1 MEQKGNALPSPTYLR
16 PPKRGLRVGG
26 RRLRAGR
33 CKTFPTL
40 LPDLFT
46 KNCSTALGGWENYEG
61 PIVDEEIL
69 RLLKDHSPGFLSGE
83 EISRRLKVTR
93 AAIWKRVRNLRAL
106 GYEIE
111 ASTRTGYR
119 LIRSP
124 DLLTPSE
131 VRPLLRTKWMGR
143 SIHHFHSMDST
154 NSMAYQLALQGAEEG
169 EIVVAESQK
178 KGRGRLGRK
187 WFSPPLSN
195 LYLSVI
201 LRPEI
206 PPQQASLM
214 TLMAAVATAGAIHKF
229 SGLQPMI
236 KWPNDILLKNRKVAG
251 LLNEIHSEMD
261 RIHFVVLGIGVNL
274 NMDEKMFSKE
284 IRSLATSLKR
294 EMGQSISRKAFLQT
308 LLEELEMWYETFLKK
323 GASPILKAWRDKAQ
337 IQGRPVKVTSFGE
350 VLSGTAID
358 VDSDGTLILETK
370 GENGRGLWQEMLNIN
385 RTRRSCSLMVTSSHR
400 LLTTRL

>member
-1 MEQKGNALPSPTYLR
+1 M
-16 PPKRGLRVGG
+16 
-26 RRLRAGR
+26 
-33 CKTFPTL
+33 
-40 LPDLFT
+40 
-46 KNCSTALGGWENYEG
+46 
-61 PIVDEEIL
+61 VDEEIL
-69 RLLKDHSPGFLSGE
+69 RLLKDHAPGFLSGE
-83 EISRRLKVTR
+83 EMSRRLKVTR
-93 AAIWKRVRNLRAL
+93 AAVWKRVRHLRVL
-106 GYEIE
+106 GYKIE

-119 LIRSP
+119 LVRSP

-143 SIHHFHSMDST
+143 SIHHFHSTDST

-169 EIVVAESQK
+169 EVVVAETQK

-187 WFSPPLSN
+187 WYSPPLTN

-236 KWPNDILLKNRKVAG
+236 KWPNDILLRNRKVAG
-251 LLNEIHSEMD
+251 LLNEIHSETD
-261 RIHFVVLGIGVNL
+261 RIHFVILGIGVNL

-284 IRSLATSLKR
+284 IRSLATSLKK

-308 LLEELEMWYETFLKK
+308 LLEELEMWYETFLRE
-323 GASPILKAWRDKAQ
+323 GAPPVLKAWRDEAQ

-350 VLSGTAID
+350 VWVGTAID
-358 VDSDGTLILETK
+358 VDSDGALTLETK
-370 GENGRGLWQEMLNIN
+370 EGERKRVVAGDVEYKR
-385 RTRRSCSLMVTSSHR
+385 
-400 LLTTRL
+400 

>member
-1 MEQKGNALPSPTYLR
+1 M
-16 PPKRGLRVGG
+16 
-26 RRLRAGR
+26 
-33 CKTFPTL
+33 
-40 LPDLFT
+40 
-46 KNCSTALGGWENYEG
+46 
-61 PIVDEEIL
+61 VDEEIL
-69 RLLKDHSPGFLSGE
+69 RLLKDHSSGFLSGE
-83 EISRRLKVTR
+83 EISRRLRVTR
-93 AAIWKRVRNLRAL
+93 AAIWKRVKHLRTL

-131 VRPLLRTKWMGR
+131 VRPLLKTKWMGR

-154 NSMAYQLALQGAEEG
+154 NSVAYQLALEGAEEG
-169 EIVVAESQK
+169 EVVVAESQK

-187 WFSPPLSN
+187 WYSPPLTN

-206 PPQQASLM
+206 PPQQASLI
-214 TLMAAVATAGAIHKF
+214 TLMAAVATATAIHKF

-236 KWPNDILLKNRKVAG
+236 KWPNDILLRNRKVAG

-308 LLEELEMWYETFLKK
+308 LLEELEMWYETFLKE
-323 GASPILKAWRDKAQ
+323 GARPILKAWRDRAQ
-337 IQGRPVKVTSFGE
+337 IQGKPVKVTSFRE
-350 VLSGTAID
+350 VLLGTAID
-358 VDSDGTLILETK
+358 VDSDGALILETED
-370 GENGRGLWQEMLNIN
+370 GERRRVVAGDIAYREMPKFK
-385 RTRRSCSLMVTSSHR
+385 
-400 LLTTRL
+400 

>member
-1 MEQKGNALPSPTYLR
+1 MDANVE
-16 PPKRGLRVGG
+16 
-26 RRLRAGR
+26 
-33 CKTFPTL
+33 
-40 LPDLFT
+40 
-46 KNCSTALGGWENYEG
+46 
-61 PIVDEEIL
+61 EEIL
-69 RLLKDHSPGFLSGE
+69 RLLKDHSSSFLSGE

-93 AAIWKRVRNLRAL
+93 AAIWKRVRHLRAL

-119 LIRSP
+119 LIQSP
-124 DLLTPSE
+124 DLLTASE
-131 VRPLLRTKWMGR
+131 VRPSLRTKWMGR

-187 WFSPPLSN
+187 WYSPPLTN

-206 PPQQASLM
+206 PPQQASLI

-229 SGLQPMI
+229 SGLHPMI

-251 LLNEIHSEMD
+251 LLNEIHSETD
-261 RIHFVVLGIGVNL
+261 RIHFVILGVGVNL
-274 NMDEKMFSKE
+274 NMDEKTFSKE
-284 IRSLATSLKR
+284 IRNLATSLKR
-294 EMGQSISRKAFLQT
+294 ELGQSVSRKAFLQT
-308 LLEELEMWYETFLKK
+308 LLEELEIWYETFLRE
-323 GASPILKAWRDKAQ
+323 GASPILKAWREKAQ

-358 VDSDGTLILETK
+358 VDSDGALVLETK
-370 GENGRGLWQEMLNIN
+370 EGERKRVVAGDVEYA
-385 RTRRSCSLMVTSSHR
+385 RRSVNNGQ
-400 LLTTRL
+400 